1 MPFVLIK
8 GIYTPNAGT
17 PDGDSLR
24 FLADDLS
31 LWKKLEGAP
40 VELGAGAQTK
50 NTVQLRLEGID
61 ALEKGAIEPLASQ
74 ARDNLL
80 RRVGVEVQRTPQPR
94 GYVLARMTDDK
105 TRRPIAFA
113 FAGNTARPDGAS
125 ITLEAPLLRKSANY
139 LQLQDGLA
147 YPLYYNTLF
156 ASLREEFNSA
166 VAQAQFNKRGYWP
179 SDKTQAGVRVTGR
192 ESLKTIAPI
201 WPKLW
206 RRLDEYLRNNTSLEG
221 FIAALEKKN
230 ERLDILSLMEERGL
244 QDIVQVRGSTV
255 RLLFAP
261 EDIRVVGQAGLRA
274 R

>member
-1 MPFVLIK
+1 MPFTLIQ
-8 GIYTPNAGT
+8 GTYLPNAGT

-40 VELGAGAQTK
+40 VELGTGAQTK
-50 NTVQLRLEGID
+50 DTVQLRLEAID
-61 ALEKGAIEPLASQ
+61 AIEKGALQPLATE

-80 RRVGVEVQRTPQPR
+80 KRLGFDAQRTPTPR

-113 FAGNTARPDGAS
+113 FAGASKLRDGAS

-139 LQLQDGLA
+139 LQMQDGFA

-156 ASLREEFNSA
+156 AALREEFNRA
-166 VAQAQFNKRGYWP
+166 LAQAKAAKRGYWP
-179 SDKTQAGVRVTGR
+179 SDKTQTGVSVTSKQ
-192 ESLKTIAPI
+192 SLKTIAPI

-206 RRLDEYLRNNTSLEG
+206 RRLDEHFRTQTSLTG
-221 FIAALEKKN
+221 FIALLEKKN
-230 ERLDILSLMEERGL
+230 ERLGILSLMEERGL
-244 QDIVQVRGSTV
+244 QDIVQVRGNTV
-255 RLLFAP
+255 QLLYAP
-261 EDIRVVGQAGLRA
+261 EDLRVVGKAGKRN